1 MMHRS
6 ISLRCKLKSG
16 GSRCSVEGIRTRGF
30 HDFSK
35 NYPGDQAYDGWYD
48 RPPEEVRS
56 KKQGTTAIVFGWANS
71 DPRHV
76 RKYTQM
82 YASQLGIGAHG
93 CILPMDALYAF
104 DQARQSSLA
113 RQCLQ
118 VLS

>member
-1 MMHRS
+1 MHRS

-35 NYPGDQAYDGWYD
+35 NYPADQAYDGWYD

-56 KKQGTTAIVFGWANS
+56 KKPGTTAVVFGWANS